1 MKVKFYQGE
10 IFLSNA
16 ISIGLFTFLNIKFR
30 NMQLTNVSAE
40 IMIKVVYIPEAYL
53 EHSQTSTMEFSPKI
67 VDGL

>member
-1 MKVKFYQGE
+1 
-10 IFLSNA
+10 
-16 ISIGLFTFLNIKFR
+16 
-30 NMQLTNVSAE
+30 MQLTNVSAE